1 MTYRDTDMEGQ
12 LPDEPHPPAQ
22 LTVGFDGSDGGRDAL
37 ALALTLS
44 SLADGTVRVIAVF
57 PYGPFSVG
65 YVTLQ
70 DDAAQDASPLFD
82 EAREVLGDR
91 ISETHVFG
99 GGSPAWVLTQLAEAG
114 DTDAIV
120 VGSPHRGTVGRVVL
134 GSVARNL
141 LHGSPCPVAV
151 APQGYRE
158 RVAGAGLKTI
168 AVAYDGRPE
177 SKIALAHAKAVARAA
192 GATLRLLTVFG
203 PRQPVPGP
211 PGYVPGGPPEPDAVL
226 AAGVESIGPEIPA
239 KGWRLDGPPAQTLA
253 AACEDGVDLL
263 IVGSRGYGPAMR
275 VLLGSVSDELIRSAP
290 CPVLVTPRG

>member
-1 MTYRDTDMEGQ
+1 MAYRDIGMESR
-12 LPDEPHPPAQ
+12 LPEEPRPLAR

-65 YVTLQ
+65 YVALE
-70 DDAAQDASPLFD
+70 DEAAQDASPLFD

-91 ISETHVFG
+91 ISETRVFG

-120 VGSPHRGTVGRVVL
+120 VGSPHRGAVGRVVL

-151 APQGYRE
+151 APRGYRE
-158 RVAGAGLKTI
+158 HAAGGGLRTI

-177 SKIALAHAKAVARAA
+177 SKIALANAKAVARAA
-192 GATLRLLTVFG
+192 GATLRLLTVLG
-203 PRQPVPGP
+203 PRQPVLGP
-211 PGYVPGGPPEPDAVL
+211 PGYVPASPPEPDAVL
-226 AAGVESIGPEIPA
+226 AAGVESVGPDIPA
-239 KGWRLDGPPAQTLA
+239 EGRRLDGPPAQTLA

-263 IVGSRGYGPAMR
+263 VAGSRGYGPALR